1 MALEIPSK
9 QRTLK
14 HEALITGQGYR
25 SKDKCIVRLLP
36 APKNTGIVFVGREGV
51 ISADCFHVVNSFAN
65 TSLSDGCFI
74 LQTVEHLMSAL
85 YGMFIDNV
93 EVEVYGG
100 IPLGDGSSSIF
111 CNAIEQA
118 GIVEQNAPRR
128 YLEITKSIS
137 VENNG
142 SFISISPHDC
152 YHITYMMGNP
162 YPKAVHGKF
171 SFGVG
176 ENTFKE
182 VYNSRTWGEAA
193 HIAYLSRSGV
203 KLDSS
208 NCLILNNGSFNQEL
222 RYTNEPV
229 RHKVLDLIGDLS
241 LLFGMYI
248 KGSVVAFNAGHKL
261 HHELMK
267 GIINDSSIGSNR
279 RLQYCSG

>member
-14 HEALITGQGYR
+14 HEALITGRGY
-25 SKDKCIVRLLP
+25 KGKEKCIIRLLP
-36 APKNTGIVFVGREGV
+36 APKNTGIVFIGREGV

-74 LQTVEHLMSAL
+74 VQTVEHLLSAL
-85 YGMFIDNV
+85 YGMFIDNA
-93 EVEVYGG
+93 EIEVYGG
-100 IPLGDGSSSIF
+100 IPMGDGSSSMF
-111 CNAIEQA
+111 CDAIEQA
-118 GIVEQNAPRR
+118 GAVEQNAPRKFF
-128 YLEITKSIS
+128 EITRSIS
-137 VENNG
+137 VEDNG
-142 SFISISPHDC
+142 SFISITPHDC

-182 VYNSRTWGEAA
+182 VYNCRTWGERK
-193 HIAYLSRSGV
+193 HINDLNRNGV
-203 KLDSS
+203 NIDRS
-208 NCLILNNGSFNQEL
+208 NCLILNNGSFSQEL
-222 RYTNEPV
+222 HYTNEPV

-261 HHELMK
+261 HHKLMK
-267 GIINDSSIGSNR
+267 GILNDSPNGKSR
-279 RLQYCSG
+279 RI